1 MFIRAK
7 VAFETPTHNVA
18 AGQLCELPDHQAV
31 KAIAEGK
38 CVEAC
43 LDDQIREMG
52 GGVAVATTTAD
63 VERAVAAPMKR
74 RP

>member
-18 AGQLCELPDHQAV
+18 AGQLCDLPDHQAV

-43 LDDQIREMG
+43 LDDHIREMNG
-52 GGVAVATTTAD
+52 GPAASTGE

-74 RP
+74 KL